1 MRRFYKMPL
10 PSVFSSPKK
19 TIFVLMNLFERIN
32 KRDLASG
39 NLFRQI
45 LGALFEW
52 RPKAFL
58 FFVLLVIPLSA
69 GLAKILSPETF
80 VRSCLEF
87 LALNLLVWLAVK
99 TCNKLSGIFS
109 LNKKEAAITWCQISI
124 LAALGVW
131 IVGFVLIFNIQKN
144 GAMATA
150 FGVIGS
156 MMGWIFQDK
165 VKGVVAFI
173 HLRSHNLLNM
183 DDWIQVPKYGVDGEV
198 RAVTL
203 TTVTVYNWD
212 TTTSTIPIS
221 ALQSDHFINLQ
232 NMAKGKTY
240 GRRMMKTF
248 IVDTGT
254 FHPISAREAAHFLS
268 ADFLDGKEVR
278 PYLPEKE
285 IREGALNAHLF
296 RMYIYHWLMSHPHIS
311 QRPALVVRW
320 LDQKDSGMPLQLYA
334 FIMDTTLA
342 PYEWWQSQIME
353 HVVASMEWFGLR
365 LYQSPSALDVRAI
378 GLEQKEEAA
387 V

>member
-1 MRRFYKMPL
+1 
-10 PSVFSSPKK
+10 
-19 TIFVLMNLFERIN
+19 MNIFERIN

-45 LGALFEW
+45 IGALFEW
-52 RPKAFL
+52 RPKAFWC
-58 FFVLLVIPLSA
+58 FVLLVTPLSV
-69 GLAKILSPETF
+69 GLSQILAPGDYL
-80 VRSCLEF
+80 RCLVF
-87 LALNLLVWLAVK
+87 LGLNLVAWLTVK
-99 TCNKLSGIFS
+99 TCNKLSIIFS
-109 LNKKEAAITWCQISI
+109 LNKKETAITWCQITI

-131 IVGFVLIFNIQKN
+131 IIGFILIFSIQKN
-144 GAMATA
+144 GAVATA

-156 MMGWIFQDK
+156 MLGWIFQDK

-173 HLRSHNLLNM
+173 HLRMHNLLNM

-232 NMAKGKTY
+232 NMARGKTY
-240 GRRMMKTF
+240 GRRMMKNF
-248 IVDTGT
+248 ILDSGT
-254 FHPISAREAAHFLS
+254 FHPLSAQEAARLLS
-268 ADFLDGKEVR
+268 ADFQDGKDLR

-285 IREGALNAHLF
+285 IREGVLNAHLF

-320 LDQKDSGMPLQLYA
+320 MEQQSSGMPLQVYA
-334 FIMDTTLA
+334 FILDSTLG
-342 PYEWWQSQIME
+342 PYEWWQSQIIE
-353 HVVASMEWFGLR
+353 HVVTSMAWFGLR
-365 LYQSPSALDVRAI
+365 LYQSPSAQDIRAI